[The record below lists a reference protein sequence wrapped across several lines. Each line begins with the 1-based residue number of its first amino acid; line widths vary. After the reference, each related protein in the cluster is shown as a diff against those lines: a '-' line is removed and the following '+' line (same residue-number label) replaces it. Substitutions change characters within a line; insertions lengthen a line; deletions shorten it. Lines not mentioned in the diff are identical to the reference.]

1 MEEAKKFYSQRA
13 ISITTF
19 FGGPL
24 AAGILMRQNYL
35 NLGKDKAGLNSLFLG
50 VISTIFICAGLIA
63 LPDATIDKIPSQLI
77 PFIYTGIIFFIVEK
91 TQGKKLKEHKENK
104 GEFYSGWKA
113 AKIGALSLVAIIAT
127 VATVAF
133 FTGDLSN
140 TEPDFDA
147 ETYDNGLEQFFI
159 NEETS
164 MQVFNDFETEPLN
177 YLIKEVNNNIELWKE
192 NKEIIDNIDQI
203 ENLPQEFIDQDK
215 LLRDYSLL
223 RIEHFE
229 LILKAIGEDTDKYNP
244 QIEAVGSR
252 IDMIID
258 ELDRYL

>member
-1 MEEAKKFYSQRA
+1 MEEAKKLYSQRA

-50 VISTIFICAGLIA
+50 VISTIFIFAGLFA
-63 LPDATIDKIPSQLI
+63 LPDVTIDKIPSQLI
-77 PFIYTGIIFFIVEK
+77 PFLYTGIIFFIVEK
-91 TQGKKLKEHKENK
+91 TQGKKLKEHKENN

-113 AKIGALSLVAIIAT
+113 AKIGALSLLALVIAL
-127 VATVAF
+127 VSVAF
-133 FTGDLSN
+133 ISGDLSLD
-140 TEPDFDA
+140 EPDFNA
-147 ETYDNGLEQFFI
+147 EAYDKGLEQFFV

-164 MQVFNDFETEPLN
+164 MQVFNEFETEPLN
-177 YLIKEVNNNIELWKE
+177 YLIKEVKKSIELWKE
-192 NKEIIDNIDQI
+192 NNEIIDRIDQI

-215 LLRDYSLL
+215 LLGEYSLL

-244 QIEAVGSR
+244 QIETIGSK
-252 IDMIID
+252 IDKIID
-258 ELDRYL
+258 ELD